1 MLFSLNYL
9 RHLASLPKTITL
21 EQICDAINSI
31 GFEVESTKAFLQVS
45 GLKSVSY
52 THLTLPTSLAECRSR
67 WSPYH

>member
-1 MLFSLNYL
+1 MMFFSLNYL

-45 GLKSVSY
+45 GCLLY
-52 THLTLPTSLAECRSR
+52 T
-67 WSPYH
+67 SPSPRDHG